1 MPDLRRAR
9 RLALTASAAL
19 LLPAVTASVADA
31 AEPPAGRAY
40 ELVSPRDTGGV
51 PVFNTPFAGFA
62 QTGVV
67 VASEDGDRA
76 NYSAFG
82 AFAGSGASG
91 VTGLNSYLA
100 ERGEDGWETA
110 TLQPPL
116 TWLPTLATGGA
127 NLRDATPDLAWTV
140 IASNQPLAPGVPDR
154 LLGKNLF
161 LRSTADGTYTR
172 ITALP
177 PGSQEDIG
185 SGNYG
190 GISDDG
196 RHIVWYSSGQTGGP
210 ALFEWVDGETRV
222 VAAGP
227 RSTLLQQ
234 QEARFPRNRVLSG
247 DGSRIAYSAT
257 VGGVTDLF
265 VRIDGTTVRNASAS
279 RRTPAG
285 AAAPQTFHGLSRDG
299 GAVWFTSRAELTND
313 ANTGAGLGTDLYR
326 YDVDADTLTDV
337 SVSAHARG
345 AEVAGVVGLSDDGST
360 AYFVARNAIGGEGTD
375 GGWNLYVARDGDTR
389 LVAELLAADN
399 ANWSRLTDTQV
410 TARVTPDGEQLLF
423 VSRARLTGYDN
434 RHAVSGA
441 ALTEVFRF
449 DAGADPAEALTCVS
463 CNPSGERPL
472 GASSIQGQYAGSGG
486 AYAAG
491 KLPRNISDDGGRVF
505 FDSADALL
513 PAAKNGRQN
522 VYLWEDGELQLLSS
536 GSGGGDARFGD
547 ASASGD
553 DAFLTTDEALIQETP
568 VDAAALWDARVGGG
582 FPLPPSVPVCSGDAC
597 QGPPAPQPPATVPGS
612 FTHVGRGN
620 VEEPVPPQPPRVT
633 VRVATVSASAR
644 RAFAR
649 TGRLTLKVTVSGAGR
664 VTVRGTARL
673 PGGRA
678 ATRVASAT
686 RTASRAQTLGIP
698 LRLSA
703 AARRALARGRSLSVR
718 LDVRHA
724 GATGVQRATL
734 RLPGAARS
742 AQRTVNSSTK
752 KR

>member
-19 LLPAVTASVADA
+19 LLPAVGASSVNA
-31 AEPPAGRAY
+31 AEPPPGRAY
-40 ELVSPRDTGGV
+40 ELVSPRDTGGI
-51 PVFNTPFAGFA
+51 PVYNTPFAGFA

-67 VASEDGDRA
+67 VASEDGERV

-82 AFAGSGASG
+82 SFAGSASSG

-100 ERGEDGWETA
+100 ERRDDGWETS

-116 TWLPTLATGGA
+116 TWLPALSTGGA
-127 NLRDATPDLAWTV
+127 NLRDVTPDLAWSV
-140 IASNQPLAPGVPDR
+140 IASNQPLAPGVPER

-161 LRSTADGTYTR
+161 LRSTADGSYTR

-177 PGSQEDIG
+177 AGSSEDIG

-190 GISDDG
+190 GMSDDG
-196 RHIVWYSSGQTGGP
+196 RHVVYFSGGQAGGP
-210 ALFEWVDGETRV
+210 ALFEWADGETRIV
-222 VAAGP
+222 TAGA
-227 RSTLLQQ
+227 RATLLQPL
-234 QEARFPRNRVLSG
+234 EARFPRNRVISG

-299 GAVWFTSRAELTND
+299 GTVWFSSRAELTDD

-375 GGWNLYVARDGDTR
+375 GGWNLFVARDGETR
-389 LVAELLAADN
+389 LVAELLAADDT
-399 ANWSRLTDTQV
+399 NWSRLTNTQT

-423 VSRARLTGYDN
+423 VSRARPTGYDN

-441 ALTEVFRF
+441 ALTQVFRF
-449 DAGADPAEALTCVS
+449 DATAPPAEALTCVS
-463 CNPSGERPL
+463 CNPSGARPL
-472 GASSIQGQYAGSGG
+472 GASSIQGLYAGSGG

-491 KLPRNISDDGGRVF
+491 KLPRNISDDGSRVF
-505 FDSADALL
+505 FDSGDALL

-522 VYLWEDGELQLLSS
+522 VYLWEDGELRLLSS
-536 GSGGGDARFGD
+536 GSSAGDARFGD

-553 DAFLTTDEALIQETP
+553 DAFLTTDEALIPAEP

-582 FPLPPSVPVCSGDAC
+582 FPLPPGVPVCSGDAC
-597 QGPPAPQPPATVPGS
+597 QGPPSSQPPATVPGS

-620 VEEPVPPQPPRVT
+620 VDEPLPPRVT
-633 VRVATVSASAR
+633 VKVAAVSAAAR

-649 TGRLTLKVTVSGAGR
+649 TGRLTLKVTVSGAGK
-664 VTVRGTARL
+664 VTATGTAKL
-673 PGGRA
+673 PGASR
-678 ATRVASAT
+678 ATRVV
-686 RTASRAQTLGIP
+686 TASRTAGAAQTLRIP

-724 GATGVQRATL
+724 GAAGVRRTTL

-742 AQRTVNSSTK
+742 AKRSVNSSTK